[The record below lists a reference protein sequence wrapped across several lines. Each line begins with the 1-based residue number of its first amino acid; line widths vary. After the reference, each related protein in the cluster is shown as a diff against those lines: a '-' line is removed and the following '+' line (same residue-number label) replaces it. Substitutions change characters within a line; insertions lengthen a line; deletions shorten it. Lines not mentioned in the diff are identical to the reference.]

1 MDCIRLLEKCANST
15 LDAAHICSVIASR
28 DHCISLKHFAQPSDY
43 GDDVVSQIK
52 SVISNPCEPN
62 PCSEGLFCVVN
73 RNCYDQFC
81 TSYECQP
88 GCILGDRPGI
98 VLPITNRVRVTF
110 LSANTNT
117 TCYNYLNCS
126 SQYSSK
132 LFFFFKQS
140 STWNNIYNK

>member
-15 LDAAHICSVIASR
+15 LEATHICSIISSR
-28 DHCISLKHFAQPSDY
+28 EHCISLKQFIQPSDY

-73 RNCYDQFC
+73 RDCNEAQLC
-81 TSYECQP
+81 TKYECQS

-98 VLPITNRVRVTF
+98 VLPTARRVRVTV
-110 LSANTNT
+110 LSTNKET

-132 LFFFFKQS
+132 LTILNIK
-140 STWNNIYNK
+140 IYNSK